1 MSERLFKSCR
11 RCRQQKVRCDARTR
25 MPCARCRAAGYE
37 HECVID
43 TISRP
48 RPSERRRHGSNGVR
62 ARNGFSASSAA
73 SPRSNMSVSSSQ
85 LENIE
90 LQQFSPQSMMAPQS
104 MMHSMSVNLRES
116 SPIFMGEA
124 DVADPNGDII
134 SRGIIS
140 EEDARCIYERFM
152 ACSKNFLPLFDPVR
166 DTFDSIRSRSLF
178 CFTVIVYLASRAA
191 SDFRGDTHLQRVIQ
205 DEAQRLAE
213 DSFFAKPTKL
223 ETVQGMILLAAYS
236 EKTWF
241 STALILRTALDLG
254 LEKSLDT
261 LLAHSPAPRSYLS
274 ASMEDRQLVWQTR
287 TWLISSTLELD
298 VASGTGRKSRLGDV
312 DISKLR
318 KFLDYPLSLH
328 SDMRTV
334 SVIEYHQLR
343 TRGRQVIESSS
354 AAAIIST
361 ELPAIM
367 QRLQQWYNEWDELH
381 DQNAFHPGAFQ
392 RSSLKLMMNYAK
404 VFIYCAAIARIQ
416 KLQQTPEGAQGVDP
430 DAVLGL
436 WRSLVQIIESQL
448 GFLVTE
454 GSYRCQLVWTPTYP
468 ALTIAFIGKLIIYT
482 SVDHRLT
489 GVATFAIRVA
499 RWHPTLINGRLVL
512 QRVRQ
517 ILEYLKN
524 PPYPDIHRTVQIFV
538 NYAGALL
545 AEQDLC
551 SNDGSAQTGAATPL
565 RPQQVARTF
574 GPEFNSGMLGSSVQ
588 NPLLQVDRDSD
599 LTASSS
605 TESRPEP
612 VLPKLLGFDI
622 PNWNLTAPIADSFD
636 LFEEGQ
642 TDIFDFLPDLGRA

>member
-1 MSERLFKSCR
+1 
-11 RCRQQKVRCDARTR
+11 
-25 MPCARCRAAGYE
+25 
-37 HECVID
+37 
-43 TISRP
+43 
-48 RPSERRRHGSNGVR
+48 
-62 ARNGFSASSAA
+62 
-73 SPRSNMSVSSSQ
+73 MSVSSSQ

-90 LQQFSPQSMMAPQS
+90 LQQFSPQDMMAPQS
-104 MMHSMSVNLRES
+104 LMHSMSVNLRES
-116 SPIFMGEA
+116 SPIFIGES

-152 ACSKNFLPLFDPVR
+152 NCSKNFLPLFDPVR

-191 SDFRGDTHLQRVIQ
+191 SDFRGNAHLQRVIQ

-334 SVIEYHQLR
+334 SIIEYHQIR
-343 TRGRQVIESSS
+343 TRGRQIIESSCAS
-354 AAAIIST
+354 PIILS

-367 QRLQQWYNEWDELH
+367 RRLQQWYEEWDELH
-381 DQNAFHPGAFQ
+381 HQNAFHPGAFQ
-392 RSSLKLMMNYAK
+392 RSSLKLMLNYAK

-416 KLQQTPEGAQGVDP
+416 KLQQTQEGTQGVDP
-430 DAVLGL
+430 EAVLGL
-436 WRSLVQIIESQL
+436 WRSLVQIIECQL

-454 GSYRCQLVWTPTYP
+454 SAYRCQLIWAPTYP
-468 ALTIAFIGKLIIYT
+468 ALTIAFIT
-482 SVDHRLT
+482 
-489 GVATFAIRVA
+489 TFAIRVA
-499 RWHPTLINGRLVL
+499 RWHPTLINRRLVL

-517 ILEYLKN
+517 IMEYLKQ
-524 PPYPDIHRTVQIFV
+524 PPYPDIHRTVQIFA

-551 SNDGSAQTGAATPL
+551 SNDGNVQPGAAAPSTTPE
-565 RPQQVARTF
+565 VARAAR
-574 GPEFNSGMLGSSVQ
+574 PEFNPTGMLGPSVE
-588 NPLLQVDRDSD
+588 NPLLQVDRNAD
-599 LTASSS
+599 LTAPSS
-605 TESRPEP
+605 TEPRPEP

-642 TDIFDFLPDLGRA
+642 TDIFDFLPDLSRS

>member
-25 MPCARCRAAGYE
+25 MPCSRCRAAGYE

-43 TISRP
+43 AIRRP
-48 RPSERRRHGSNGVR
+48 RPEGRTRHGGGTVR
-62 ARNGFSASSAA
+62 PRNSFTTGSAA
-73 SPRSNMSVSSSQ
+73 SPRSNMSASSSQ

-90 LQQFSPQSMMAPQS
+90 LQQFSPQDMMAPQS

-116 SPIFMGEA
+116 SPIFLGEP
-124 DVADPNGDII
+124 DVADPKGDII

-152 ACSKNFLPLFDPVR
+152 NCSKNFLPLFDPVR

-191 SDFRGDTHLQRVIQ
+191 SDFRGNTHLQRVIQ

-213 DSFFAKPTKL
+213 DSFFEKPTKL

-254 LEKSLDT
+254 LEKSLDK
-261 LLAHSPAPRSYLS
+261 LLAHNPAPRSYLS
-274 ASMEDRQLVWQTR
+274 ASMEDRELVWQSR

-298 VASGTGRKSRLGDV
+298 VASGTGRCSRLGDV

-334 SVIEYHQLR
+334 SIIEYHQIR

-361 ELPAIM
+361 ELPAIKR
-367 QRLQQWYNEWDELH
+367 RLQQWYDEWDELH
-381 DQNAFHPGAFQ
+381 HQNAFHPGAFQ
-392 RSSLKLMMNYAK
+392 RSSLKLMVNYAK

-416 KLQQTPEGAQGVDP
+416 KLQQTSEGVQGVDP
-430 DAVLGL
+430 DAVLDL
-436 WRSLVQIIESQL
+436 WKSLVQIIESQL
-448 GFLVTE
+448 GLLVTE
-454 GSYRCQLVWTPTYP
+454 GAYRCQLVWAPTYP
-468 ALTIAFIGKLIIYT
+468 ALTIAFIT
-482 SVDHRLT
+482 
-489 GVATFAIRVA
+489 TFAIRVA
-499 RWHPTLINGRLVL
+499 RWHPTLINRRLVL

-517 ILEYLKN
+517 IMEYLKQ
-524 PPYPDIHRTVQIFV
+524 PPYPDIHRTVQIFA

-545 AEQDLC
+545 AEQDLY
-551 SNDGSAQTGAATPL
+551 NQDGDTRSATAASSQPL
-565 RPQQVARTF
+565 EVAST
-574 GPEFNSGMLGSSVQ
+574 GPEFNPAGILGPSVA
-588 NPLLQVDRDSD
+588 NSILPLDKDADQ
-599 LTASSS
+599 TASSS

-642 TDIFDFLPDLGRA
+642 TDIFDFLPDLSRT

>member
-1 MSERLFKSCR
+1 MSGRLFKSCR

-25 MPCARCRAAGYE
+25 MPCSRCRAAGYE
-37 HECVID
+37 HECVLD
-43 TISRP
+43 TINRP
-48 RPSERRRHGSNGVR
+48 RPAERRRHANTARQRSSFDTGLGVSPTSNISV
-62 ARNGFSASSAA
+62 
-73 SPRSNMSVSSSQ
+73 PSNH

-90 LQQFSPQSMMAPQS
+90 LQQFSPQDMIAPQS
-104 MMHSMSVNLRES
+104 VMHSMSVNMRED
-116 SPIFMGEA
+116 SPIFLGDS
-124 DVADPNGDII
+124 DVSDPKGDII

-152 ACSKNFLPLFDPVR
+152 NCSKNFIPLFDPVR

-178 CFTVIVYLASRAA
+178 CFTVIIYLASRAA
-191 SDFRGDTHLQRVIQ
+191 SDFRADTHLQRVLQ

-261 LLAHSPAPRSYLS
+261 LLAQSSPPRSYLS
-274 ASMEDRQLVWQTR
+274 ARMEDRQLVWQTR

-312 DISKLR
+312 DILKLR

-334 SVIEYHQLR
+334 SIIEYHQIR
-343 TRGRQVIESSS
+343 TRGRQIIENS
-354 AAAIIST
+354 AAAPIIYT

-367 QRLQQWYNEWDELH
+367 RKLQQWWEEWDELH
-381 DQNAFHPGAFQ
+381 HQNAFHPGAFQ
-392 RSSLKLMMNYAK
+392 RSSLKLMLNYAK
-404 VFIYCAAIARIQ
+404 VFTYCAAIARIQ
-416 KLQQTPEGAQGVDP
+416 KLQQTPEGDQGISS

-436 WRSLVQIIESQL
+436 WKSLVEVIESQL
-448 GFLVTE
+448 TLLVTE
-454 GSYRCQLVWTPTYP
+454 SAYRCQLVWAPTYP
-468 ALTIAFIGKLIIYT
+468 ALTIAFIT
-482 SVDHRLT
+482 
-489 GVATFAIRVA
+489 TFAIRVA
-499 RWHPTLINGRLVL
+499 RWHPTLINRRLVL

-517 ILEYLKN
+517 ILEYLKQ

-551 SNDGSAQTGAATPL
+551 NDHGQAGAAQPSRTPEVNSTP
-565 RPQQVARTF
+565 RSEFITSI
-574 GPEFNSGMLGSSVQ
+574 PEQ
-588 NPLLQVDRDSD
+588 AAENPMIRMEKYTD
-599 LTASSS
+599 LTAPLPS
-605 TESRPEP
+605 ESRPEP
-612 VLPKLLGFDI
+612 VLPRLLGFDI

-642 TDIFDFLPDLGRA
+642 TDIFDFLPDLCRT

>member
-1 MSERLFKSCR
+1 MSGRLFKSCR
-11 RCRQQKVRCDARTR
+11 RCRQQKVRCDARTH
-25 MPCARCRAAGYE
+25 MPCSRCRSAGYE
-37 HECVID
+37 HECVLD
-43 TISRP
+43 TINRP
-48 RPSERRRHGSNGVR
+48 RPAERRRYANT
-62 ARNGFSASSAA
+62 ARQRSSFGTGLAV
-73 SPRSNMSVSSSQ
+73 SPRSNISVPSNH
-85 LENIE
+85 LENLE
-90 LQQFSPQSMMAPQS
+90 LQQFSPQDMIAPQS
-104 MMHSMSVNLRES
+104 VMHSMSVNMRET
-116 SPIFMGEA
+116 SPIFLGDS
-124 DVADPNGDII
+124 DVSDPKGDIV

-152 ACSKNFLPLFDPVR
+152 NCSKNFIPLFDPVR

-191 SDFRGDTHLQRVIQ
+191 SDFRGDTHLQRVLQ
-205 DEAQRLAE
+205 DEAQQLAE

-261 LLAHSPAPRSYLS
+261 LLAQSAPPRSYLS

-334 SVIEYHQLR
+334 SIIEYHQIR
-343 TRGRQVIESSS
+343 TRGRQIIENS
-354 AAAIIST
+354 AAAPIIST

-367 QRLQQWYNEWDELH
+367 RKLQQWWEEWDELH
-381 DQNAFHPGAFQ
+381 QQNAFHPGAFQ
-392 RSSLKLMMNYAK
+392 RSSLKLMLNYAK
-404 VFIYCAAIARIQ
+404 VFTYCAAIARIQ
-416 KLQQTPEGAQGVDP
+416 KLQQTPEGDQGINSE
-430 DAVLGL
+430 AVLGL
-436 WRSLVQIIESQL
+436 WKSMVEVIESQL
-448 GFLVTE
+448 TLLVTE
-454 GSYRCQLVWTPTYP
+454 AAYRCQLVWAPTYP
-468 ALTIAFIGKLIIYT
+468 ALTIAFIT
-482 SVDHRLT
+482 
-489 GVATFAIRVA
+489 TFAIRVA
-499 RWHPTLINGRLVL
+499 RWHPTLINRRLVL
-512 QRVRQ
+512 QRARQ
-517 ILEYLKN
+517 ILEYLKQ
-524 PPYPDIHRTVQIFV
+524 PPYPDIHRTVQIVV

-551 SNDGSAQTGAATPL
+551 SNEHGQAGAAQPSGTPEANSTP
-565 RPQQVARTF
+565 RS
-574 GPEFNSGMLGSSVQ
+574 EFTTSIPDQ
-588 NPLLQVDRDSD
+588 TAENPMVRMEKDMG
-599 LTASSS
+599 LTAPLPS
-605 TESRPEP
+605 ESRPEP
-612 VLPKLLGFDI
+612 VLPRLLGFDI

-642 TDIFDFLPDLGRA
+642 TDIFDFLPDLSRT

>member
-1 MSERLFKSCR
+1 MSGRLFKSCR
-11 RCRQQKVRCDARTR
+11 RCRQQKVRCDARLH
-25 MPCARCRAAGYE
+25 MPCSRCRAAGYE
-37 HECVID
+37 HECVLD
-43 TISRP
+43 TINRP
-48 RPSERRRHGSNGVR
+48 RPAERRRHANT
-62 ARNGFSASSAA
+62 ARQRSSFGTGLAV
-73 SPRSNMSVSSSQ
+73 SPRSNISVPSNNH
-85 LENIE
+85 LENLE
-90 LQQFSPQSMMAPQS
+90 LQQFSPQDMIAPQS
-104 MMHSMSVNLRES
+104 VMHSMSVNMREN
-116 SPIFMGEA
+116 SPIFLGDS
-124 DVADPNGDII
+124 DVSDPKGDIV

-152 ACSKNFLPLFDPVR
+152 NCSKNFLPLFDPVR

-191 SDFRGDTHLQRVIQ
+191 SDFRSDSHLQRVLQ

-261 LLAHSPAPRSYLS
+261 LLAQSAPPRSYLS
-274 ASMEDRQLVWQTR
+274 ARMEDRQLVWQTR

-334 SVIEYHQLR
+334 SIIEYHQIR
-343 TRGRQVIESSS
+343 TRGRQIIENS
-354 AAAIIST
+354 AAAPIIST

-367 QRLQQWYNEWDELH
+367 RKLQQWWEEWDELH
-381 DQNAFHPGAFQ
+381 HQNAFHPGAFQ
-392 RSSLKLMMNYAK
+392 RSSLKLMLNYAK
-404 VFIYCAAIARIQ
+404 VFTYCAAIARIQ
-416 KLQQTPEGAQGVDP
+416 KLQQTPEGDQGINS
-430 DAVLGL
+430 DAVLVL
-436 WRSLVQIIESQL
+436 WKSMVEVIESQL
-448 GFLVTE
+448 TLLVTE
-454 GSYRCQLVWTPTYP
+454 SAYRCQLVWSPTYP
-468 ALTIAFIGKLIIYT
+468 ALTIAFIT
-482 SVDHRLT
+482 
-489 GVATFAIRVA
+489 TFAIRMA
-499 RWHPTLINGRLVL
+499 RWHPTLINRRLVL

-517 ILEYLKN
+517 ILEYLKQ

-551 SNDGSAQTGAATPL
+551 SYDHGQTGAAQPSRTPEVNSTPMSEFTTSISDQTAENSML
-565 RPQQVARTF
+565 RMEKDT
-574 GPEFNSGMLGSSVQ
+574 E
-588 NPLLQVDRDSD
+588 
-599 LTASSS
+599 LTAPLP

-612 VLPKLLGFDI
+612 VLPRLLGFDI

-642 TDIFDFLPDLGRA
+642 SDIFDFLPDLCRA

>member
-1 MSERLFKSCR
+1 MSGKLFKSCR
-11 RCRQQKVRCDARTR
+11 RCRQQKVRCDARTQ

-43 TISRP
+43 TVSRP
-48 RPSERRRHGSNGVR
+48 RAAERRRQLNNTAR
-62 ARNGFSASSAA
+62 PRNGFSSASAA
-73 SPRSNMSVSSSQ
+73 SPVSNYSVSTSH

-90 LQQFSPQSMMAPQS
+90 LHQFSPQDMIAPQS
-104 MMHSMSVNLRES
+104 VMHSMSVSLRES
-116 SPIFMGEA
+116 SPIFLGES
-124 DVADPNGDII
+124 DVSSDSKGDII

-152 ACSKNFLPLFDPVR
+152 NCSKNFIPLFDPVR

-191 SDFRGDTHLQRVIQ
+191 PEQRADTHLQRVLQ

-254 LEKSLDT
+254 LEKSLDK
-261 LLAHSPAPRSYLS
+261 LLAHSAAPRSYLA
-274 ASMEDRQLVWQTR
+274 ASMEDRQLVWQLR

-328 SDMRTV
+328 CDMRTV
-334 SVIEYHQLR
+334 SIIEYHQIR
-343 TRGRQVIESSS
+343 TRGRQIIETS
-354 AAAIIST
+354 AAAPIVSI
-361 ELPAIM
+361 EVPAIM
-367 QRLQQWYNEWDELH
+367 RKLQQWWKEWDELH
-381 DQNAFHPGAFQ
+381 ERNAFHPGAFQ
-392 RSSLKLMMNYAK
+392 RSSLKLMLNYAK
-404 VFIYCAAIARIQ
+404 VFTLCAAIARIQ
-416 KLQQTPEGAQGVDP
+416 KLQQTPEGAQGIEP
-430 DAVLGL
+430 DAVLDL
-436 WRSLVQIIESQL
+436 WKSLVEVIENQL
-448 GFLVTE
+448 TLLVTE
-454 GSYRCQLVWTPTYP
+454 SAYRCQLIWAPTYP
-468 ALTIAFIGKLIIYT
+468 ALTIAFIT
-482 SVDHRLT
+482 
-489 GVATFAIRVA
+489 TFAIRVA
-499 RWHPTLINGRLVL
+499 RWHPTLINRRLVL

-517 ILEYLKN
+517 ILEYLKQ

-551 SNDGSAQTGAATPL
+551 SSDGAAQPGVAAPS
-565 RPQQVARTF
+565 RPEVNSVPRT
-574 GPEFNSGMLGSSVQ
+574 EFNPTGTLDPPTD
-588 NPLLQVDRDSD
+588 NPLLAVDKEAD
-599 LTASSS
+599 LTAPSSA
-605 TESRPEP
+605 EPRPEP
-612 VLPKLLGFDI
+612 VLPRLLGYDI

-642 TDIFDFLPDLGRA
+642 TDIFDFLPDLCRT